1 MRNVLSIAQRGH
13 QHSTGQN
20 PELFD
25 DLVVVF
31 SGMILMIYFS
41 SLLVFYSQERK
52 VFFQTCSYKRS
63 RPVKNAIYWTFP
75 KLHDFIFLSFFSG
88 ISGSQA
94 GRGKKEKCSFNCP
107 TKYRRSRP
115 LP

>member
-31 SGMILMIYFS
+31 SGMT
-41 SLLVFYSQERK
+41 LVFNDIFFFFVSFLQARK
-52 VFFQTCSYKRS
+52 KGV
-63 RPVKNAIYWTFP
+63 
-75 KLHDFIFLSFFSG
+75 LS
-88 ISGSQA
+88 
-94 GRGKKEKCSFNCP
+94 NM
-107 TKYRRSRP
+107 
-115 LP
+115 